1 MIEQQLISPAASI
14 QSCIGIDT
22 TFAPDN
28 LSDSR
33 ICLDTLKL
41 MGTLVTLGTPI
52 GTVLYN
58 YLSKTLQKGT
68 VIDVGDPLHPDSVH
82 THSFSGTVDK
92 VFLDRVRVLDMEEKC
107 WDVAFDEIT
116 AIYP

>member
-28 LSDSR
+28 LSDNR

-41 MGTLVTLGTPI
+41 MGTLVTLGTPL
-52 GTVLYN
+52 VP
-58 YLSKTLQKGT
+58 SLQLPIQNFAERDG
-68 VIDVGDPLHPDSVH
+68 H
-82 THSFSGTVDK
+82 
-92 VFLDRVRVLDMEEKC
+92 
-107 WDVAFDEIT
+107 
-116 AIYP
+116 